1 MTDTVPSLLQSMSE
15 RVVVADGAMG
25 TMLQASD
32 ATLDDFLGHEGCN
45 EVLNETRPDIV
56 RSVHD
61 RYLAVGVDCITTNS
75 FGSNLANLGEYGI
88 TSKIGELSEAAAR
101 IARQAADH
109 WAAPGYPRWV
119 LGSIG
124 PGTKLPTLGHVTF
137 AELRDAYQENAAGLL
152 RGGAHAIIIET
163 CQDLLQAKAAV
174 IGAKRAIAATGEP
187 VPLIVQVTI
196 VSTGAMLLG
205 SEIGAALTALEPLGV
220 DVIGLNCA
228 TGPGEMSEHLRYL
241 SRHARVPLSCMP
253 NAGLPELTADGA
265 RYPLTAGELASAH
278 DSFTREFGLSLVGG
292 CCGSTPEHLGAVVDR
307 VRGRPVVKRR
317 PRSEPGVASLYQSVP
332 FRQDSAFLAIG
343 ERTNA
348 NGSKAF
354 REAMAAG
361 RLDDCVE
368 IARQQTR

>member
-1 MTDTVPSLLQSMSE
+1 MGTMTDTVPSLLQSMSE
-15 RVVVADGAMG
+15 RVVVGDGAMG

-88 TSKIGELSEAAAR
+88 TDKIGELSEAAAR
-101 IARQAADH
+101 IARQAADD
-109 WAAPGYPRWV
+109 WATPQYPRWV
-119 LGSIG
+119 LGSVG

-137 AELRDAYQENAAGLL
+137 AELRDAYQENVAGLL

-163 CQDLLQAKAAV
+163 CQDLLQAKSAV
-174 IGAKRAIAATGEP
+174 IGARRAIAATGAA

-196 VSTGAMLLG
+196 ETTGAMLLG

-241 SRHARVPLSCMP
+241 SRHARLPLSCMP

-265 RYPLTAGELASAH
+265 RYPLSA
-278 DSFTREFGLSLVGG
+278 E
-292 CCGSTPEHLGAVVDR
+292 
-307 VRGRPVVKRR
+307 
-317 PRSEPGVASLYQSVP
+317 
-332 FRQDSAFLAIG
+332 
-343 ERTNA
+343 
-348 NGSKAF
+348 
-354 REAMAAG
+354 
-361 RLDDCVE
+361 
-368 IARQQTR
+368 